1 MGYFQDIYN
10 DGFNPAEDGK
20 PSGEEYTAA
29 LKSAQ
34 EYTEKIL
41 ALLDED
47 GEKLFEDFLSAKA
60 DVVSFKIAKAFE
72 QGVIFGSN
80 FIIEFVEIR

>member
-1 MGYFQDIYN
+1 MGYLMDIY
-10 DGFNPAEDGK
+10 DSGFNPAEDGK

-29 LKSAQ
+29 LKRSQ

-47 GEKLFEDFLSAKA
+47 GQKLFEQFLSAKA
-60 DVVSFKIAKAFE
+60 DVISFEISKAFE
-72 QGVIFGSN
+72 QGAKFAGNIVLELCRN
-80 FIIEFVEIR
+80 